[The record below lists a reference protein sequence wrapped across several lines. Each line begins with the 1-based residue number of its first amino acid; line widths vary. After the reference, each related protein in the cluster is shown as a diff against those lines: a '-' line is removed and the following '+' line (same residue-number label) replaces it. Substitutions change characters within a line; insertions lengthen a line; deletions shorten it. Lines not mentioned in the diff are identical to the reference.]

1 MAGLIKPLNSV
12 YDQFRRLPGVGNKS
26 ALRLAYHII
35 DMPEEEVRRLAETL
49 LQAKREIR
57 FCKECF
63 NLTDSDVCEICADTE
78 RDHSMICVVEQ
89 PQDAMAMERSHGYT
103 GVYHVLH
110 GCLSPLDGIGPE
122 NLRIKELL
130 FRLEKEDVKEV
141 ILATN
146 SNVEGEATASYLAQ
160 LLRHQPVMVSRIARG
175 LPMGGDLEYADEVT
189 LAKAL
194 ENRTPIQRI
203 REIQFVLGNDSFMSM
218 NCRTC

>member
-63 NLTDSDVCEICADTE
+63 NMTDSDVCEICADTE

-194 ENRTPIQRI
+194 ENRTPIK
-203 REIQFVLGNDSFMSM
+203 E
-218 NCRTC
+218 

>member
-146 SNVEGEATASYLAQ
+146 SNVEGEATASYLAR
-160 LLRHQPVMVSRIARG
+160 LLRPQSVIVSRIARG

-194 ENRTPIQRI
+194 ENRTLLK
-203 REIQFVLGNDSFMSM
+203 E
-218 NCRTC
+218 

>member
-1 MAGLIKPLNSV
+1 MAGLIKPLNNI
-12 YDQFRRLPGVGNKS
+12 YEQFRRLPGVGNKS

-35 DMPEEEVRRLAETL
+35 DMPEADVQRLAETL
-49 LQAKREIR
+49 VQAKRDIR
-57 FCKECF
+57 LCKECF
-63 NLTDSDVCEICADTE
+63 NLTDSDVCSICRDE
-78 RDHSMICVVEQ
+78 KRDHSTICVVEQ

-103 GVYHVLH
+103 GIYHVLH

-122 NLRIKELL
+122 ELRIKELL
-130 FRLEKEDVKEV
+130 FRLGKDDVKEV

-160 LLRHQPVMVSRIARG
+160 LLRNQPVIVSRIARG

-194 ENRTPIQRI
+194 ENRIRI
-203 REIQFVLGNDSFMSM
+203 
-218 NCRTC
+218 TK

>member
-1 MAGLIKPLNSV
+1 MAGLIKPLNNL
-12 YDQFRRLPGVGNKS
+12 YEQFRRLPGVGNKS

-35 DMPEEEVRRLAETL
+35 DMPEADVQRLAETL
-49 LQAKREIR
+49 LQAKRDIR

-63 NLTDSDVCEICADTE
+63 NLTDSEVCSICEDE
-78 RDHSMICVVEQ
+78 KRDHSMVCVVEQ

-122 NLRIKELL
+122 ELRIKELL
-130 FRLEKEDVKEV
+130 FRLGKDDVKEV

-146 SNVEGEATASYLAQ
+146 SNVEGEATAAYLAQ
-160 LLRHQPVMVSRIARG
+160 LLRNQPVIVSRIARG

-194 ENRTPIQRI
+194 ENRIRI
-203 REIQFVLGNDSFMSM
+203 
-218 NCRTC
+218 TK

>member
-1 MAGLIKPLNSV
+1 MAGLIKPLNNL
-12 YDQFRRLPGVGNKS
+12 YEQFRRLPGVGNKS

-35 DMPEEEVRRLAETL
+35 DMPEADVQRLAETL
-49 LQAKREIR
+49 LQAKRDIR

-63 NLTDSDVCEICADTE
+63 NLTDNEVCSICEDE
-78 RDHSMICVVEQ
+78 KRDHSTICVVEQ
-89 PQDAMAMERSHGYT
+89 PQDAVAMERSHGFT

-122 NLRIKELL
+122 ELRIKELL
-130 FRLEKEDVKEV
+130 FRIGKDDVKEV

-146 SNVEGEATASYLAQ
+146 SNVEGEATAAYLAQ
-160 LLRHQPVMVSRIARG
+160 LLRNQPVIVSRIARG

-194 ENRTPIQRI
+194 ENRIRI
-203 REIQFVLGNDSFMSM
+203 
-218 NCRTC
+218 TK

>member
-63 NLTDSDVCEICADTE
+63 NLTDSDVCEICADTK
-78 RDHSMICVVEQ
+78 RDHSMICVVEQPQDAMAMERSHGVVEQ

-194 ENRTPIQRI
+194 ENRTLFK
-203 REIQFVLGNDSFMSM
+203 E
-218 NCRTC
+218 